1 MSAELARVEFN
12 DEQVDLIKRTICNG
26 ATDDEMALFLN
37 QCKRTGLDPFSRQIH
52 AVKRKD
58 RKANREVM
66 TIQVGIDG
74 FRLIAER
81 TGQADGQEGPYWCG
95 EDGVWK
101 DVWLSPKSPLAAKII
116 VFRKGQSRGYAG
128 VARWSEYAQTY
139 PDGNPSGLWGK
150 MPATMLAK
158 CAEALA
164 LRKGFPQELSGL
176 YTSDEMEQASEVVEH
191 VEHPPRVVADL
202 KQIPGV
208 KSGADLKPSIR
219 TINFAAC
226 GSMDELRTLWVGL
239 TPAEKEHYA
248 DAKNQR
254 KAALQQVPEGEQSL
268 PPSANG
274 VASGTTE
281 ARSAVHP
288 ANTATEPGAVA
299 SANFDPLPKASKKL
313 TANYIS
319 DLIAAVA
326 DGLGADE
333 THLIQDVCRAIDA
346 PDIDTASTD
355 QLQRADKWLRERTQV
370 AA

>member
-1 MSAELARVEFN
+1 MSAELARVDFST
-12 DEQVDLIKRTICNG
+12 EQVDLIKRTICNG
-26 ATDDEMALFLN
+26 ATDDEMALFLQ

-95 EDGVWK
+95 DDGVWK
-101 DVWLSPKSPLAAKII
+101 DVWLSQKAPVAAKVI
-116 VFRKGQSRGYAG
+116 VYRKGQNRGYAG

-176 YTSDEMEQASEVVEH
+176 YTSDEMEQAAEVEH
-191 VEHPPRVVADL
+191 DTPRIVTEVR
-202 KQIPGV
+202 QIPGI
-208 KSGADLKPSIR
+208 KSGADLRNIDAELMACRDLEALRVAFMSLSPEQR
-219 TINFAAC
+219 ARHAA
-226 GSMDELRTLWVGL
+226 
-239 TPAEKEHYA
+239 
-248 DAKNQR
+248 AKDRR
-254 KAALQQVPEGEQSL
+254 KAQF
-268 PPSANG
+268 
-274 VASGTTE
+274 TE
-281 ARSAVHP
+281 DK
-288 ANTATEPGAVA
+288 PG
-299 SANFDPLPKASKKL
+299 LPKTPDGGP
-313 TANYIS
+313 TALSVS
-319 DLIAAVA
+319 DLILAVA
-326 DGLGADE
+326 EATQQRDLY
-333 THLIQDVCRAIDA
+333 LITQVC
-346 PDIDTASTD
+346 DTAGAGALDDMSPQ
-355 QLQRADKWLRERTQV
+355 QLRDADAWLRGQVKGV